1 MASETKTPAPATKP
15 AKREET
21 KAQAFVRLAK
31 PRMTKALKAIK
42 QVENLSGR
50 TYEFSATQ
58 AAQVIGALYQAV
70 QRVEEAYNRPAAT
83 GGTEGGFEFKG

>member
-1 MASETKTPAPATKP
+1 MANEQPPKTPAAKP
-15 AKREET
+15 AKKEET

-50 TYEFSATQ
+50 TYEYTASQ
-58 AAQVIGALYQAV
+58 ADQLVGALEQAV
-70 QRVEEAYNRPAAT
+70 RAVKDAYNKPGSTSDA
-83 GGTEGGFEFKG
+83 GGFEFKG